1 MIRLSDYIVRY
12 LRDEGVN
19 NVFMLAG
26 GGAMYIVDSVGR
38 NGMEYVCC
46 HHEQACSIAAQAYAM
61 YKNSLGV
68 CVVTTGPGGTNA
80 LTGTAAAYVDS
91 TPVLYISGQVKTPDF
106 ASLRGVR
113 QYGAQENDIIPM
125 VKPITKYAVTILE
138 PDEVKYHLQ
147 KAVYLA
153 THGRQGP
160 VWLDVP
166 LDIQA
171 AMIDETALRG
181 FDPESEE
188 PGEPDYTILP
198 ECAERKEK
206 VAGTA
211 RLAREMLKA
220 AKRPL
225 FLCGH
230 GVAASGARERFRALQ
245 AKLGV
250 PMMSTWRALEIMDT
264 DNPFF
269 FGSPGL
275 QAPRYS
281 NLILQGADLLII
293 LGTRLDNMITAFNEP
308 HFGFRAKKI
317 VVDIDERELNKLK
330 LTEATFLSCDVSEF
344 IDAMLTACEGMPAPD
359 IGRWLDFCRSLK
371 ARFPLLAE
379 KQAKELG
386 GADLYRAAHT
396 ISKYCGPDDA
406 LVFSSTSRCNTAGH
420 IAFKRRAGQRSVS
433 SMGQGSMG
441 FALPSG
447 VGAYFASGKKR
458 TVILEGDGSLQ
469 LNIQELQTVKHYGIN
484 AKMFIYG
491 NRGYA
496 AIKTMQDRN
505 FDGLHVGSTEESGLS
520 MPDLGRIAAAY
531 GIPYY
536 RIDDDNMLE
545 STVKA
550 VMAEK
555 GAVICEICGALDFD
569 EIPKCISSVDE
580 CGKRVSAALENPFP
594 FLPEEE
600 LTVIYEQL

>member
-12 LRDEGVN
+12 LQDEGVN

-26 GGAMYIVDSVGR
+26 GGIMYIVDSVGR
-38 NGMEYVCC
+38 SGVEYVCC

-91 TPVLYISGQVKTPDF
+91 TPVLYISGQVKTSDF

-138 PDEVKYHLQ
+138 PDKVKYHLQ

-160 VWLDVP
+160 VWLEVP
-166 LDIQA
+166 LDIQSV
-171 AMIDETALRG
+171 MIDETALRG

-188 PGEPDYTILP
+188 LGELDHTILP
-198 ECAERKEK
+198 ERAERKEK
-206 VAGTA
+206 VACTA
-211 RLAREMLKA
+211 RLVCEMLKT

-230 GVAASGARERFRALQ
+230 GVVASEACNRFRELQ
-245 AKLGV
+245 TKLGV
-250 PMMSTWRALEIMDT
+250 PVMSTWRALELMDT

-317 VVDIDERELNKLK
+317 VVDIDERELSKLK
-330 LTEATFLSCDVSEF
+330 FTEATFLNCDVSEF
-344 IDAMLTACEGMPAPD
+344 IAMLTASEVLQAPN
-359 IGRWLDFCRSLK
+359 IERWLDLCRLLK
-371 ARFPLLAE
+371 ARFPLLSE

-386 GADLYRAAHT
+386 GADLYRAAYT
-396 ISKYCGPDDA
+396 VSKYCGLDDA

-447 VGAYFASGKKR
+447 VGAYFASGKKQ

-484 AKMFIYG
+484 AKMFIFG
-491 NRGYA
+491 NNGYA

-505 FDGLHVGSTEESGLS
+505 FDGFHVGSTKESGLS
-520 MPDLGRIAAAY
+520 MPDLGRLAAAY

-536 RIDDDNMLE
+536 LVDDDSMLE
-545 STVKA
+545 STVQA

-555 GAVICEICGALDFD
+555 GAVICEICGSPDFD

-580 CGKRVSAALENPFP
+580 SGKRVSTALENPFP
-594 FLPEEE
+594 FLTEEE
-600 LTVIYEQL
+600 LTGIYEKL